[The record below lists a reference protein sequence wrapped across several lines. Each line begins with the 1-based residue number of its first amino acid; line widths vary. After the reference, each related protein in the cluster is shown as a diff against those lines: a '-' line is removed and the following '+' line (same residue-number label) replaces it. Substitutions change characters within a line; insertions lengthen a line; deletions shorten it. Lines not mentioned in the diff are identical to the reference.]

1 METKIQEKK
10 ESSPQGPYGQLR
22 QEAELEGAIFSYKVT
37 PEDPSQGAVMAMVG
51 GTNYEKSE
59 FNRATQAMRQVGST
73 LNPLYIRSSNIET
86 TDFTVASLVQ
96 DAPLRYDDLSYK
108 TLEEKK
114 VWKPGNYGNDYQGD
128 ITLRR
133 ALQLSRNVC
142 TIRV

>member
-1 METKIQEKK
+1 MPLWQW
-10 ESSPQGPYGQLR
+10 LV
-22 QEAELEGAIFSYKVT
+22 EGGF
-37 PEDPSQGAVMAMVG
+37 
-51 GTNYEKSE
+51 EKSE

-73 LNPLYIRSSNIET
+73 FKPIVYSAAIET
-86 TDFTVASLVQ
+86 TDFTVATLVQ

-114 VWKPGNYGNDYQGD
+114 VWKPGNYGNDYKGD

-142 TIRV
+142 TIRVLEDLELDVVFEQAGPRLGIGFDTPSCSESTFP